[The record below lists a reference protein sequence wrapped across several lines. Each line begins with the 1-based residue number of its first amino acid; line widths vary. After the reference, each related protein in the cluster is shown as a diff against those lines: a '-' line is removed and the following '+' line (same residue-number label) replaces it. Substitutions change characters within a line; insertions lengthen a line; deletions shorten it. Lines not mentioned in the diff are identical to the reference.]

1 LHGLSS
7 VHATGK
13 PSLHA
18 VALELTRYCN
28 QTCGYCYN
36 AFRGE
41 KHAKSQLPDRWPARL
56 RRLLDA
62 FDIGQVT
69 LTGGEPFAYRGIF
82 KLLET
87 LRAAGV
93 PMRMI
98 SNGGLMTDAIA
109 ARLAP
114 FAPQFVQL
122 NGPDRALHEEHV
134 GEGHFDKTIDGITAL
149 HRHGVN
155 MVGCIVVTRK
165 NATRVGETLA
175 LWRSLGVRQIAL
187 SRFSPAGYAVAQV
200 AELLPSREQLVTAF
214 EQALPF
220 AREHGMLIHC
230 TMPIPPCAIE
240 VERYAPIGFGGCA
253 IGTSMQEFAIGPDG
267 RVRNCTLHRRAIADA
282 GDIADEATDLR
293 ALVAHDDVRAYRA
306 TVPEFCRG
314 CEHEQSC
321 NGGCGAASEWVLGGR
336 ERFPDPLVA
345 QYIDPAFAHRLAQ
358 ARSGK
363 RKLQLTLASTP

>member
-1 LHGLSS
+1 MERPKLY
-7 VHATGK
+7 
-13 PSLHA
+13 A

-28 QTCGYCYN
+28 QTCDYCYN

-41 KHAKSQLPDRWPARL
+41 PQQKSQGSDRWPERLARL
-56 RRLLDA
+56 LETFA
-62 FDIGQVT
+62 IGQVT

-82 KLLET
+82 QLLEQ
-87 LRAAGV
+87 LRAARV

-98 SNGGLMTDAIA
+98 SNGGLITDALA

-114 FAPQFVQL
+114 FTPQFVQVTL

-134 GEGHFDKTIDGITAL
+134 GEGHFDKTLGGVEAL
-149 HRHGVN
+149 LRYGVR
-155 MVGCIVVTRK
+155 VAGCVVVTRK

-175 LWRSLGVRQIAL
+175 LWHALGVRDIAL
-187 SRFSPAGYAVAQV
+187 SRFSPAGYAVGQV
-200 AELLPSREQLVTAF
+200 AELLPTRDQLVEAF
-214 EQALPF
+214 TQAVPF
-220 AREHGMLIHC
+220 ARERGMRIHC

-240 VERYAPIGFGGCA
+240 VARFAPIGFGSCP
-253 IGTSMQEFAIGPDG
+253 IGTAMQELAVGPDG
-267 RVRNCTLHRRAIADA
+267 RLRNCTLHERAIGAG
-282 GDIADEATDLR
+282 GDIADREVDLR
-293 ALVAHDDVRAYRA
+293 ALVAHADVREYRT

-314 CEHEQSC
+314 CEYEQSC

-345 QYIDPAFAHRLAQ
+345 QYVDPAFAGRLAQ

-363 RKLQLTLASTP
+363 RRLQLAQAGAQ